1 MIHPKDIINLIADN
15 VRQNQKP
22 VRRSQIRHQYLV
34 EKNKTSPKRGRA
46 PVYRADVPIRSL
58 HRNLDILP
66 GPL

>member
-15 VRQNQKP
+15 VIKTKNPFGVPKC
-22 VRRSQIRHQYLV
+22 RHQYLV

-66 GPL
+66 GPF